1 MAPRGAALAL
11 ALATLPVLGAAAPG
25 TAGAGE
31 AIVAVA
37 TNFLLPLRA
46 LAADFEARTGHGAR
60 LVSGSTGQL
69 YAQIVQGAP
78 YDLFLSADEAR
89 PRKLEQ
95 AGRIVPGSRRP
106 YAFGRLAL
114 WSADRGRIGAD
125 GVEALRALGRGRL
138 AIANPALAPY
148 GAASQQTLERL
159 GLWQPLQDRL
169 VRGVNVAQ
177 AFQFASTGNAALS
190 FIALSQLR
198 ARMNQAEAEAK
209 AGGGK
214 KSVETGSAWIVPDS
228 LHRPIRQDA
237 VLLLRAEDNEA
248 AAALFA
254 FLAEPDV
261 RRRIE
266 SFGYSAPA
274 Q

>member
-1 MAPRGAALAL
+1 MAPRGAALAF
-11 ALATLPVLGAAAPG
+11 ALAALPVLGAAAPG

-46 LAADFEARTGHGAR
+46 LTADFEARTGHGAR

-95 AGRIVPGSRRP
+95 ADRIVPGSRRP

-114 WSADRGRIGAD
+114 WSADPGRIGAD

-159 GLWQPLQDRL
+159 GLWEPLQSRL

-198 ARMNQAEAEAK
+198 ARMSEAEA
-209 AGGGK
+209 GGAKTGD
-214 KSVETGSAWIVPDS
+214 TGSAWIVPDS

-237 VLLLRAEDNEA
+237 VLLRRAEDNEA

-254 FLAEPDV
+254 FLAEPGV

-266 SFGYSAPA
+266 SFGYSAPP

>member
-78 YDLFLSADEAR
+78 YDLFLSADEER

-114 WSADRGRIGAD
+114 WSADPARIGAD
-125 GVEALRALGRGRL
+125 GAAALRALGRGRL

-198 ARMNQAEAEAK
+198 ARMNEAEAEAK
-209 AGGGK
+209 AGGAKGA
-214 KSVETGSAWIVPDS
+214 ETGSAWIVPDS

-237 VLLLRAEDNEA
+237 VLLRRAEDNEA

-254 FLAEPDV
+254 FLAEPGV

-266 SFGYSAPA
+266 SFGYSAPP